1 MKTSSALTVDFVSD
15 AFVRPVAIF
24 NEELL
29 LIGLLIQPKRG

>member
-1 MKTSSALTVDFVSD
+1 MKTSSALTANFVSD
-15 AFVRPVAIF
+15 AFVPPVVII